1 MLECKEKEPLPPI
14 TVPVS
19 SAPCKTHILSE
30 EKIHLQ
36 SLPTPYL
43 HVSDGGKY
51 LQTYGMWIL
60 QTPDKKWTNWSIARG
75 MVVDDKHITGLVIK
89 PQHIRQIAD
98 SWAAIGKANEIP
110 FALCFG
116 VPPAAILVSSMP
128 IPEGVSESDY
138 VGAILGESVP
148 VVKCETNDL
157 MVPATSEMVFEGTL
171 SLTDTHL
178 EGPFGE
184 MHGYVFKSQG
194 HPCPLYTV
202 KAMSYRD
209 NAILPVSNPGLC
221 TDETH
226 TLIGSLVATEAKEL
240 AIESGLPILDAFMPY
255 EAQALWLILKVD
267 LKGLQALKTTP
278 EEFCKKVGDIY
289 FRTKV
294 GFIVHEIIL
303 VADDI
308 DIFNFKEVI
317 WAYVTRHTPVA
328 DQMAFDDV
336 TSFPLAP
343 FVSQSSRSKTMKG
356 GKCVTN
362 CIFRQQYERSFDYIT
377 CNFEK

>member
-1 MLECKEKEPLPPI
+1 MFQTVASTYKRTECGFFK
-14 TVPVS
+14 
-19 SAPCKTHILSE
+19 
-30 EKIHLQ
+30 LQ
-36 SLPTPYL
+36 
-43 HVSDGGKY
+43 
-51 LQTYGMWIL
+51 I
-60 QTPDKKWTNWSIARG
+60 KKWTNWSIARG

-138 VGAILGESVP
+138 VGAILGESVL

-209 NAILPVSNPGLC
+209 NAILPVLNPGLC

-377 CNFEK
+377 CNFEKGYPKGLVDKVNENWKRYGYK